1 VSRPPGPLR
10 RKLPNSPFLA
20 DVGVIPVLRAAVEG
34 DGDEAVVRALVEGAG
49 LTLGDVYVKRGKGE
63 LDKKLPAYRQAS
75 RFAPW
80 LVVRDLDHD
89 ASCAPELV
97 RTLTGSR
104 DSPPAGRF
112 LLRIA
117 VREIESWLLADR
129 EALAGY
135 LKVSPDILPASP
147 DELAEPKTALVALAR
162 RSRLASIRR
171 DMVPAQGS
179 SARVGPVYNGH
190 LIRFA
195 TDFWDPVRGSRR
207 SPSLRRALTAL
218 RELKAELHAG

>member
-1 VSRPPGPLR
+1 M
-10 RKLPNSPFLA
+10 
-20 DVGVIPVLRAAVEG
+20 EG

-49 LTLGDVYVKRGKGE
+49 LSLGDVYVKRGKSE

-89 ASCAPELV
+89 ASCAAELV
-97 RTLTGSR
+97 QKLTGSHG
-104 DSPPAGRF
+104 SPPAGRF

-117 VREIESWLLADR
+117 VREVESWLLADR
-129 EALAGY
+129 DSLADY

-147 DELAEPKTALVALAR
+147 DELAEPKTALVAVAR

-171 DMVPAQGS
+171 EMVPGQGS
-179 SARVGPVYNGH
+179 SARVGPAYTGH

-195 TDFWDPVRGSRR
+195 SDFWDPERGSRH
-207 SPSLRRALTAL
+207 SPSLRRAMAAL
-218 RELKAELHAG
+218 QKLKADLHAE